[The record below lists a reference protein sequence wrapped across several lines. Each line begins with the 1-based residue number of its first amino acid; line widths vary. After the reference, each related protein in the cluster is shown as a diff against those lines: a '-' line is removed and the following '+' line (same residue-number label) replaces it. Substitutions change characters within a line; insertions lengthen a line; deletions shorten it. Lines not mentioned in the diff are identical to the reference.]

1 MFQRAGRSVAAV
13 AEGVEAASATRST
26 LPDAPRYAVGQDRCN
41 YNTTR
46 VQGGRMSNAAAA
58 QVRSVIDPIV
68 TAGGL
73 DLEDVVV
80 RPAGSRRVVQ
90 VVVDKDGGIS
100 LDDVAQI
107 SRACSAALDGV
118 EVLKGAYVLEVTSP
132 GVDRPLT
139 QPRHW
144 RRNVGRL
151 VDVRRTD
158 GTSVRGRLVRADDE
172 RVCLD
177 VDGSERDVSL
187 VEVAKGH
194 VQVEFSRPGAAQ
206 PDDVDDDGDDDE
218 EAGQ

>member
-1 MFQRAGRSVAAV
+1 M
-13 AEGVEAASATRST
+13 SA
-26 LPDAPRYAVGQDRCN
+26 
-41 YNTTR
+41 
-46 VQGGRMSNAAAA
+46 AAAA
-58 QVRSVIDPIV
+58 QVRSVLDPIV

-80 RPAGSRRVVQ
+80 RPAGSRRLVQ

-100 LDDVAQI
+100 LDDVAQV
-107 SRACSAALDGV
+107 SRACSEALDGV
-118 EVLKGAYVLEVTSP
+118 EVFKGAYVLEVTSP

-158 GTSVRGRLVRADDE
+158 GTSLRGRVVRAGDASIG
-172 RVCLD
+172 LD
-177 VDGSERDVSL
+177 VGGAEHEIAL
-187 VEVAKGH
+187 GEVAKGH
-194 VQVEFSRPGAAQ
+194 VQIEFNRPGATAG
-206 PDDVDDDGDDDE
+206 DIGDDIADEDE